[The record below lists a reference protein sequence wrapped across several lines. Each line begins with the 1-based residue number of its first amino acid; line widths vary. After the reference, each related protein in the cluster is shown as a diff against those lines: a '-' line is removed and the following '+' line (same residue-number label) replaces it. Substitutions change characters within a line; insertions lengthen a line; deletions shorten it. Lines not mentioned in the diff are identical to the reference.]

1 MVRRCRS
8 RRSRSAARQRTP
20 HQRHATPRH
29 ATWVTPRV
37 CLRCEFPQTTPVPVA
52 DLNVVRRRLT
62 LSGFDEL
69 LEAQREHCPLG
80 TAMVHE
86 TPRVLSTP
94 GAMQHEDNGFGTA
107 SRGRHRDPA
116 DHLRARLLGP
126 RLAQGTPQL
135 RARQELMRQ
144 QGPAFVEEL
153 MDELRTRHLDQRRP
167 HDDRPLPSER
177 LQAAYSAASLDG
189 GTVG

>member
-1 MVRRCRS
+1 MPHSVLQWFMNSTGSFHPRCD
-8 RRSRSAARQRTP
+8 AARGQR
-20 HQRHATPRH
+20 
-29 ATWVTPRV
+29 
-37 CLRCEFPQTTPVPVA
+37 
-52 DLNVVRRRLT
+52 VRYNLTEAGIETLPIIYALGCWGLDWRR
-62 LSGFDEL
+62 
-69 LEAQREHCPLG
+69 
-80 TAMVHE
+80 
-86 TPRVLSTP
+86 
-94 GAMQHEDNGFGTA
+94 
-107 SRGRHRDPA
+107 
-116 DHLRARLLGP
+116 
-126 RLAQGTPQL
+126 GTPQL